1 MNTFTS
7 IITIGFVFLIFLAL
21 FVRVSYKYREEQDL
35 RQLVYAALLLV
46 YIVIPSGVFF
56 IVYIRQW
63 TAAPVVSSCEMIITE
78 QGDTLYE
85 FEDATRFCSKS
96 NDTTTVS
103 NIFTIRKTENVKLLR
118 RDTCLHCQQQLR
130 EHSRSQTI
138 YSPEETLDGW
148 DGVFFPY

>member
-1 MNTFTS
+1 MSTFTS

-21 FVRVSYKYREEQDL
+21 LVRASYKFHEDSSDL
-35 RQLVYAALLLV
+35 NQLGYAFIWAPV
-46 YIVIPSGVFF
+46 VIASGVLF
-56 IVYIRQW
+56 ITSLREW
-63 TAAPVVSSCEMIITE
+63 TAAPVVSSCEIIITE